1 MKNQKNSFKEKSIAI
16 GILCGTMVGLL
27 TKNLGLWLSLGVAFG
42 AAVGYSK
49 SKPQNDKP

>member
-16 GILCGTMVGLL
+16 GILCGTMIGLL

-49 SKPQNDKP
+49 SKPKNDKP